1 MEINQPNLLTFLK
14 KQSLFSNSPSKNA
27 SKKRSRSKDRSRPPQ
42 QEPSNDQFSSKQLKR
57 PNERFETLED
67 SFPNAY
73 TPSQQNN
80 NPNPKPIQAEK
91 KNKYFDEFDVPREVR
106 NPE

>member
-14 KQSLFSNSPSKNA
+14 KNSLFSSSPSKNA
-27 SKKRSRSKDRSRPPQ
+27 SKKRSRSKDRSRNFHPEPPV
-42 QEPSNDQFSSKQLKR
+42 DQMTNKQSYR

-67 SFPNAY
+67 SFPKAY
-73 TPSQQNN
+73 SPGQQNY
-80 NPNPKPIQAEK
+80 NPNPRPVEADK
-91 KNKYFDEFDVPREVR
+91 KNKYFDEFEAPREVR